1 MSKNNL
7 FELIAVI
14 FFGVSIVTAMVSVH
28 FDLSPIIA
36 RLSIL
41 ISMWCF
47 LSMSWL
53 GRKRIQG
60 QESNKATGVLKKT
73 LGVYSYFFFYTWFI
87 VTMVFTFNLVFNR

>member
-14 FFGVSIVTAMVSVH
+14 FFGVSVVTAMVSVH

-41 ISMWCF
+41 TSMWCF

-60 QESNKATGVLKKT
+60 QESHKPSSVLKKT
-73 LGVYSYFFFYTWFI
+73 LGVYNYFFFYIWLI
-87 VTMVFTFNLVFNR
+87 VTVVFTFKLVFNR